1 MTTTMMIQDLLYEE
15 LILLQDMLMYVDL
28 ETTYKVQLDPENKQI
43 FEELYN
49 KVMVSLLRTISTT
62 LTNSIV

>member
-49 KVMVSLLRTISTT
+49 KVIVS
-62 LTNSIV
+62 

>member
-1 MTTTMMIQDLLYEE
+1 MIQDLLYEE

-28 ETTYKVQLDPENKQI
+28 ETTYKVQLDSENKQI

-49 KVMVSLLRTISTT
+49 KVMVS
-62 LTNSIV
+62 